1 MRASKPLGLQL
12 SEAHRICGCV
22 YAHVQNQTDSVGV
35 YMHMYR
41 FGQLRQ
47 TERGLRKYMHM
58 HSIKTA

>member
-47 TERGLRKYMHM
+47 T
-58 HSIKTA
+58 